1 MIFNVYCDFI
11 TGKASIRYYDCE
23 ECYRYEICKNAFEAS
38 KNSLI
43 FPQTFSIN
51 GRNIIIHNVKDLI
64 NWMVNTDKLL
74 NEYRDKCSCL
84 CSDIL
89 NNTENKGGE
98 EK

>member
-1 MIFNVYCDFI
+1 MIFDVYCDFI
-11 TGKASIRYYDCE
+11 TGKATERYYSCE
-23 ECYRYEICKNAFEAS
+23 ECYRYSICKNAFETS

-43 FPQTFSIN
+43 FPQTFSVN
-51 GRNIIIHNVKDLI
+51 GRNITFYNVKDLI

-74 NEYRDKCSCL
+74 NEYICL

-89 NNTENKGGE
+89 NKMENKGGE

>member
-1 MIFNVYCDFI
+1 MIFYGYCDFI
-11 TGKASIRYYDCE
+11 TGKATVRYDSCE

-43 FPQTFSIN
+43 FPQTFSVN
-51 GRNIIIHNVKDLI
+51 GRNITFYNVKDLI

-74 NEYRDKCSCL
+74 NEYRDKYSCL

-89 NNTENKGGE
+89 NKMENKGGD
-98 EK
+98 KK